1 MNGDFAAAVRL
12 VILGIP
18 KGRVSTYGEVAAF
31 AGYPKAHRAVA
42 RLLADGAGGLP
53 WQRVLGAGG
62 EIKLPYEKGAEQ
74 RLLLRMEGVAFRGR
88 RVNMKL
94 HRWQP

>member
-1 MNGDFAAAVRL
+1 MSGDFATAVRR

-42 RLLADGAGGLP
+42 RLLADGGGGLP

-62 EIKLPYEKGAEQ
+62 EIKLPYEKGSEQ
-74 RLLLRMEGVAFRGR
+74 RMLLQMEGVGFRGR
-88 RVNMKL
+88 RVDMTK